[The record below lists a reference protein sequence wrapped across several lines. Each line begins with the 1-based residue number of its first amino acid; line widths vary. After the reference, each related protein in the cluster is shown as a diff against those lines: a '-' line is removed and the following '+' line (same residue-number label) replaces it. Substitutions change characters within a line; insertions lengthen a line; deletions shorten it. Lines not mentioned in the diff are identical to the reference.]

1 MAKLTMTPMPTDT
14 PYSNRELDRIFKSHE
29 EKMLAGFASV
39 TEQISDVVKVAER
52 IEQQTIKTNG
62 RVGQLESWRE
72 NMRGAWRLITWVGI
86 PLFGLWVGFVSWST
100 TELLKLKDTARD
112 TPEIVRKAVAEELS
126 DYTFEITTK

>member
-1 MAKLTMTPMPTDT
+1 MTPMPTDT

-62 RVGQLESWRE
+62 RVGQLEQWKE
-72 NMRGAWRLITWVGI
+72 NTAGKINGVLGLIKWIGI

>member
-1 MAKLTMTPMPTDT
+1 MPETS
-14 PYSNRELDRIFKSHE
+14 YSNRELDRIFKSHE
-29 EKMLAGFASV
+29 DKMMAGFASV

-62 RVGQLESWRE
+62 RVGQLENWRE

-100 TELLKLKDTARD
+100 TELLKLKDTAKD
-112 TPEIVRKAVAEELS
+112 TPEIVRKAVAEELA
-126 DYTFEITTK
+126 DYTFEVTNK